1 MMKTYGDLRHFQSA
15 TSFAPK
21 WPKVSSCKLL
31 GSFTRS
37 KLWLKN
43 PEGFKWD
50 GGDGGGGDNY
60 STEKPYNFWVP
71 GTQEAII
78 G

>member
-1 MMKTYGDLRHFQSA
+1 MMKTYRDLRHFQSA
-15 TSFAPK
+15 TSTAQ

-50 GGDGGGGDNY
+50 DGGGGGGYGGYGGYGHKY
-60 STEKPYNFWVP
+60 ST
-71 GTQEAII
+71 
-78 G
+78 